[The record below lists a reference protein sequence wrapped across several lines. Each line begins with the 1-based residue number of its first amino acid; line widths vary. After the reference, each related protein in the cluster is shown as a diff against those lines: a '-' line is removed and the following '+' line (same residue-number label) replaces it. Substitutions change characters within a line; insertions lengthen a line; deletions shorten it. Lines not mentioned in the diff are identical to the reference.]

1 MKPLSGLDAAFLH
14 LETPETPMHVGSLHL
29 YRVPPRQREGYFDRV
44 RRHVASRLHLVPV
57 FTRRIASL
65 PLDLASPVWVE
76 DREVDLGHHIRRA
89 RLPKPG
95 TMAQLENLVARLHAQ
110 PLDRERPLWEF
121 HVVEGLAS
129 GEVAWYTKIHH
140 ATLDGAAGVK
150 LAEALL
156 DDSPRGRRIPAP
168 PPRRLE
174 PSPGMGELLGAAVAK
189 SVAEYGKF
197 LRAMPDAARL
207 VAGGL
212 ASLSSLNAAPKTG
225 PRRGLPVGPATPF
238 NVPIDPGRAYATA
251 SIPLAGVK
259 AVANRFDAKV
269 NDVVLALVSGAARS
283 YLLSKKALPEKP
295 LVAAMPVSLRA
306 DGDSVFSTRA
316 TMVLANLA
324 THLADPRERL
334 AAIRDSAGRAKS
346 LTLKARS
353 VIPMD
358 LPALGLPWVLSG
370 IARAYGC
377 AQGVRAF
384 PPLANLVVSN
394 VPGPQAPLYLAGAR
408 MLSWWP
414 VSIVEHGLGVNVTV
428 QSYAGSLDFGLVAAK
443 AAAPDVRKLAAAL
456 YDAYGEIKKIRG

>member
-29 YRVPPRQREGYFDRV
+29 YRVPPRSREGYFERV
-44 RRHVASRLHLVPV
+44 KRHVADRMRLVPV

-76 DREVDLGHHIRRA
+76 DREVDLGHHMRRA
-89 RLPKPG
+89 RLPRPG

-121 HVVEGLAS
+121 HVIEGLAS

-156 DDSPRGRRIPAP
+156 DASPRGRRIPP
-168 PPRRLE
+168 PPRKLE

-189 SVAEYGKF
+189 SVSEYGKF

-212 ASLSSLNAAPKTG
+212 ASLSSLNTAPKAGT
-225 PRRGLPVGPATPF
+225 RRGLPVGPATPF
-238 NVPIDPGRAYATA
+238 NVPIGPGRAYATA

-259 AVANRFDAKV
+259 AVAKRFDAKV

-283 YLLSKKALPEKP
+283 YLLSKRALPEKP

-324 THLADPRERL
+324 THLDDPRERL
-334 AAIRDSAGRAKS
+334 EAIRDSAGRAKS

-370 IARAYGC
+370 IARAYGY

-428 QSYAGSLDFGLVAAK
+428 QSYAGSLDFGILAAK

-456 YDAYGEIKKIRG
+456 YDAHGEIQKIR